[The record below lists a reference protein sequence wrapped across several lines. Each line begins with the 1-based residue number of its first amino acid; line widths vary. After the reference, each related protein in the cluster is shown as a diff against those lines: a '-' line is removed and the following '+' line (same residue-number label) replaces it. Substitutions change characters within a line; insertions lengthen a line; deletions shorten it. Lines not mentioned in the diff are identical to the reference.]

1 MKKIYIGIGIVVII
15 LVLVIVNLK
24 AKPSGKNV
32 EIAIAG
38 KGEITSRVES
48 TGELKAKD
56 QVNISAQTIA
66 QIDKIYYA
74 EGDYVKK
81 GALLIELDATQAQA
95 NQVLAEA
102 SLLQADQDLQ
112 RGKTLFE
119 KKLISQQEF
128 NQVQLAYTTA
138 KTKYDQAHDALL
150 KTRIYA
156 PIAGRIIQL
165 NVKEGETVVMGTMNN
180 SGTILM
186 VLADMTTMLA
196 VVDVD
201 ETDTPDLKIGQPAE
215 VTADALPDSIF
226 KGKVTKIGLMP
237 VPNLLSTEQATN
249 FEVEIE
255 LKEFSPLLRPG
266 MNVSGDIIT
275 SEKKDILTVP
285 VQAMG
290 RRMKDKKMTETVFV
304 AKGKKAVLKEIKTG
318 SSSDTDIE
326 ILSGIE
332 LGDTIITGPYR
343 ILSKLKDGESVSYS
357 PIPFDS
363 TKAGTKSSGRPQGG
377 PRMRL
382 HIGG

>member
-1 MKKIYIGIGIVVII
+1 MKKKILIIIGIVVVV

-66 QIDKIYYA
+66 QIEKINYA
-74 EGDYVKK
+74 EGDYIKK
-81 GALLIELDATQAQA
+81 GALLIELDATQVLA
-95 NQVLAEA
+95 NQALAEA
-102 SLLQADQDLQ
+102 GLKQADQELQ

-119 KKLISQQEF
+119 KRLISQQEF
-128 NQVQLAYTTA
+128 DQVQLNYTTT

-186 VLADMTTMLA
+186 VLADMSTMMA

-201 ETDTPDLKIGQPAE
+201 ETDTPDLKIGQAAE
-215 VTADALPDSIF
+215 ITADAMPDSIF
-226 KGKVTKIGLMP
+226 NGKVTKIGLMP
-237 VPNLLSTEQATN
+237 VSNLLSTDQATN

-266 MNVSGDIIT
+266 MNVSADIIT

-285 VQAMG
+285 AQAMG

-304 AKGKKAVLKEIKTG
+304 VKGKKAVLKEIKSG
-318 SSSDTDIE
+318 SSSDSDIE
-326 ILSGIE
+326 IVSGIE

-343 ILSKLKDGESVSYS
+343 ILSKLKDGESVSYA
-357 PIPFDS
+357 PIQSDS
-363 TKAGTKSSGRPQGG
+363 TKTGTKSGGR
-377 PRMRL
+377 PRMRF
-382 HIGG
+382 HVGG